1 MDTLSYKHLVF
12 RITDRVL
19 IVWVYY
25 TMTYMVS
32 QQATDVWKAIKTAEI
47 LVQNYMVRIESCS
60 ADWDTAAAN

>member
-1 MDTLSYKHLVF
+1 
-12 RITDRVL
+12 
-19 IVWVYY
+19 
-25 TMTYMVS
+25 MVS